1 MKKIIY
7 ILALASTLFSCSKEI
22 ELDYNNIESIPVIE
36 GQLTPEK
43 AEVKITKSR
52 NMDDS
57 TKTPGIRVDD
67 VRIIAPDGSSIA
79 LNYNSDGFYR
89 PDSKINPAT
98 GETYT
103 LKVTIDGV
111 EYTGSS
117 TMMNKVEISE
127 PQFLWANLMDWM
139 QVMECETLNIPEGCE
154 AFGWARIQK
163 NGKYYMSGVAKTKGD
178 SPIDIGLYY
187 DSNMENDDDMKLE
200 TGDKLYFELRT
211 IDEKVYDYLA
221 EYNQNSNNP
230 RQFFNT
236 SVEDKVCLGYFAV
249 YDQVIFNITYVKTSH
264 E

>member
-7 ILALASTLFSCSKEI
+7 ILALATTLMSCTKEI
-22 ELDYNNIESIPVIE
+22 ELDYNEIETIPVIE
-36 GQLTPEK
+36 GQLTPDK

-57 TKTPGIRVDD
+57 TKTPGIRVDN
-67 VRIIAPDGSSIA
+67 VRIIASDGTQTA
-79 LNYNSDGFYR
+79 LSYNADGFYR
-89 PDSKINPAT
+89 PDSKINPAV
-98 GETYT
+98 GESYT

-117 TMMNKVEISE
+117 TMMKKVEISE

-139 QVMECETLNIPEGCE
+139 QVLECETTNIPEGSE
-154 AFGWARIQK
+154 AYGWARIQR

-187 DSNMENDDDMKLE
+187 DSDMENDDEMILYS
-200 TGDKLYFELRT
+200 GDKLHFELRT
-211 IDEKVYDYLA
+211 IDEKVYNYLA

-230 RQFFNT
+230 KQFFAT
-236 SVEDKVCLGYFAV
+236 SVEGKICLGYFAV
-249 YDQVIFNITYVKTSH
+249 YDQMAFDLTYVKTSH